1 MINSRL
7 IGALCTVM
15 LSLTSASANASL
27 VLLINSYTTDEVSF
41 TISGTFDANTIGIF
55 PGYLAIKNDWSN
67 NIGVHTEWF
76 SGTPAI
82 TLNTILIG
90 GVAPSLTQ
98 AQNNASSAWNDDL
111 FFIPPAGNTV
121 AITAGT
127 SVSGSVTLSGVG
139 LFNPADLATLELVSG
154 LNFTSPSSNDDD
166 WARLEASAQS
176 VIPIPAAVWLF
187 GSALGVMGWMRRK
200 VTEKHDV

>member
-1 MINSRL
+1 MKRL
-7 IGALCTVM
+7 LAAILLGVLC
-15 LSLTSASANASL
+15 LASASANASL
-27 VLLINSYTTDEVSF
+27 VLLINTYTTDEVSF

-82 TLNTILIG
+82 TVNTILIG
-90 GVAPSLTQ
+90 GVAPSLTLVQ
-98 AQNNASSAWNDDL
+98 DDAGSAWNDDL
-111 FFIPPAGNTV
+111 LFIPPAGNAV

-139 LFNPADLATLELVSG
+139 FFNPADLATLELVSG

-166 WARLEASAQS
+166 WARLEASAS
-176 VIPIPAAVWLF
+176 VVPIPPAAWLF
-187 GSALGVMGWMRRK
+187 GSTLGLMGVMRRK
-200 VTEKHDV
+200 ISS